1 MLGLMGKL
9 GHAWGGA
16 WVGDVGGPGG
26 GGLNTWM
33 LELWGGG
40 RRIGE
45 LGPGHWGSSDVVMM
59 R

>member
-1 MLGLMGKL
+1 MGKL

-16 WVGDVGGPGG
+16 WVGDVGGGG
-26 GGLNTWM
+26 VKYLDVG
-33 LELWGGG
+33 GGG

-45 LGPGHWGSSDVVMM
+45 LGPDHWGSPGVVLM